1 MTPIH
6 DQTYRRYQGP
16 RQPPGRAWGVIASAG
31 IRGMLGK
38 RLFLALV
45 VLAWLPFVVR
55 SIQIYVVTMYP
66 QAGQIAPVDATLFRD
81 FLEQQGVFFFI
92 IAIYAGAG
100 LIANDRRA
108 NALQIYLSKPLMRIE
123 YIGGKLAVLMT
134 FLLLVTLLPAV
145 LLIFVQIGF
154 GGFGFLRAN
163 AFVVPAVVLTS
174 LMRVTVASCTMLAL
188 SSLSKSTRYVAVL
201 YTGIV
206 FFSEAVYG
214 VLRFVTGSS
223 RVAWVSVTAN
233 LNQVS
238 DVIFRQAPRYETPVL
253 VSILVLAGLV
263 ALSLSVL
270 ERRVKG
276 VEVVS

>member
-1 MTPIH
+1 
-6 DQTYRRYQGP
+6 
-16 RQPPGRAWGVIASAG
+16 
-31 IRGMLGK
+31 
-38 RLFLALV
+38 
-45 VLAWLPFVVR
+45 
-55 SIQIYVVTMYP
+55 
-66 QAGQIAPVDATLFRD
+66 
-81 FLEQQGVFFFI
+81 
-92 IAIYAGAG
+92 
-100 LIANDRRA
+100 
-108 NALQIYLSKPLMRIE
+108 
-123 YIGGKLAVLMT
+123 
-134 FLLLVTLLPAV
+134 
-145 LLIFVQIGF
+145 
-154 GGFGFLRAN
+154 
-163 AFVVPAVVLTS
+163 
-174 LMRVTVASCTMLAL
+174 MRVTVASCTMLAL